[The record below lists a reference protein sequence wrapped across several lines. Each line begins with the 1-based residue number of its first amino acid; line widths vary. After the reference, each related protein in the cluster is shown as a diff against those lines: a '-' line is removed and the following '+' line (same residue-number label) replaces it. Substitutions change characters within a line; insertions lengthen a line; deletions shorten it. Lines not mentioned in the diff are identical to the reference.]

1 MTRYVVAGVDG
12 SAASVAALRWAAAE
26 GEARGLALRVVT
38 VIPRAHGPLGATSGS
53 TTGRRVAAAV
63 AEVRRGRPGLDV
75 VAREIA
81 GVPDRVLNDV
91 GAGAELLVVA
101 TRGSGGFP
109 GLRLGSVAL
118 GVASDAP
125 CAVVLVPGESGGNGV
140 PEVAV
145 GVDGHHPDARAL
157 DLAFETARRR
167 EARLRAVG
175 AWRLPAPYD
184 EQVVMPVEE
193 DRADWEDGELQLL
206 EEALRGPREK
216 YPSVAVLPDLRL
228 FGPAD
233 ALVRASG
240 GADLLVVGRGEA
252 RTSRGLGGVAHA
264 VAHHTRCPLLLAP
277 RH

>member
-26 GEARGLALRVVT
+26 GVARGLALRVVT
-38 VIPRAHGPLGATSGS
+38 VSPRRHGTGS
-53 TTGRRVAAAV
+53 AVGRRVAAAV
-63 AEVRRGRPGLDV
+63 AEVARLHPGLDV

-125 CAVVLVPGESGGNGV
+125 CAVALVPEESGGSGM

-193 DRADWEDGELQLL
+193 DRAD
-206 EEALRGPREK
+206 
-216 YPSVAVLPDLRL
+216 
-228 FGPAD
+228 
-233 ALVRASG
+233 
-240 GADLLVVGRGEA
+240 
-252 RTSRGLGGVAHA
+252 
-264 VAHHTRCPLLLAP
+264 
-277 RH
+277 